1 MTAFRSLLLTALVGS
16 LLSAA
21 IVAQQAPRW
30 HGVQYSL
37 PKGWSAQLQDDVLV
51 LTPAGVAPDGTSGE
65 GYGMLFDNELT
76 SVQGDELLEALE
88 AAAEQMLEGSRK
100 KSDRASPIGAV
111 SGRTVVFS
119 RTYDNNATVDLR
131 FACFPAEGG
140 VAAIFIV
147 GEVGKLNARDAEIAA
162 LLDSIGK
169 DSAAPKRKPFGMG
182 RKNSGDGEG
191 KGTEKGNEQVE
202 RGESTESEAPAE
214 ELDRDA
220 PKSGGNPLLRRK
232 PGDDSRADGGKPSFV
247 RIPGARELKWC
258 GIAIDVPA
266 DWKTQAGE
274 EDAMLLMPPGFGE
287 SGVLEEIYAL
297 AGDGSLKS
305 LDAAD
310 TNERIQQALDEIQ
323 PGLVPQGTPQSARFG
338 AIQGKEF
345 AFRGETPTGEPV
357 AAVLYAFPTAGGVRA
372 LLALGFPSKLD
383 ARRALIR
390 SMLGSMRPLESAKGG
405 GASPQE
411 LCGTWQYF
419 ASVTANNGGGS
430 SNEARFTLNP
440 DGTYVYS
447 AENCSTNPFG
457 AAWGSARSRGR
468 WTATAD
474 SITFT
479 DDTGST
485 TYGLE
490 KRNHPRNQDPMLILD
505 GKSFVTVYQ
514 KRPW

>member
-1 MTAFRSLLLTALVGS
+1 MSAFRPLLLASLLGA

-21 IVAQQAPRW
+21 IVAQQGPRW

-37 PKGWSAQLQDDVLV
+37 PKGWTAQVQDEVLV
-51 LTPAGVAPDGTSGE
+51 LIPAGVAPDGTSGE
-65 GYGMLFDNELT
+65 GYGMLFDNELA
-76 SVQGDELLEALE
+76 SVQGEELLEALE

-100 KSDRASPIGAV
+100 KSDRVGPIGAV

-147 GEVGKLNARDAEIAA
+147 GEVGKLKARDGEIAA

-169 DSAAPKRKPFGMG
+169 DAAAPKRKPFGLG
-182 RKNSGDGEG
+182 RKKAGDGDE
-191 KGTEKGNEQVE
+191 KGGEKGNEEVE
-202 RGESTESEAPAE
+202 GGEPAE
-214 ELDRDA
+214 TETPVEESGRDE

-232 PGDDSRADGGKPSFV
+232 PGGDPKADSDKPSFV

-266 DWKTQAGE
+266 DWKTQAGD

-287 SGVLEEIYAL
+287 SGVLDEIYAL

-310 TNERIQQALDEIQ
+310 TNERIQEALDEIQ
-323 PGLVPQGTPQSARFG
+323 PGLLPQGSPQSARFG
-338 AIQGKEF
+338 AIAGKEF
-345 AFRGETPTGEPV
+345 AFRGETPTGDPV

-372 LLALGFPSKLD
+372 LLALGYPSKLE

-390 SMLGSMRPLESAKGG
+390 SMLGSMRPLAGAKSG

-457 AAWGSARSRGR
+457 AAWGNARSRGR

-490 KRNHPRNQDPMLILD
+490 KRNHPRNRDPMLVLD